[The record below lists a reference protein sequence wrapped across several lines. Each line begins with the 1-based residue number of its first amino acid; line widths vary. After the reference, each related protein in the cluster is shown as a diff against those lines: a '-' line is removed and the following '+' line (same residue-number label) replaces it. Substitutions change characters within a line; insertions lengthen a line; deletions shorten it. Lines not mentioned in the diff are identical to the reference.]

1 MPVGSSRTILLS
13 CERVLLVLAVLTIDE
28 SYKVP
33 VAVVSYILEFIAK
46 FFEFIR
52 GLGKLVEKR

>member
-1 MPVGSSRTILLS
+1 MTTLLS
-13 CERVLLVLAVLTIDE
+13 WDKVLSTAVVLTIDE

-52 GLGKLVEKR
+52 GLGKFVEKR